1 MKKIGYT
8 LGLLIS
14 LITFVACDNTTDDI
28 GQTIIGGA
36 TSQSRPIP
44 SLFLPA
50 RYLPARYFRATSLHT
65 WEK

>member
-28 GQTIIGGA
+28 GQTIIECGGLIER
-36 TSQSRPIP
+36 TKRK
-44 SLFLPA
+44 LGN
-50 RYLPARYFRATSLHT
+50 
-65 WEK
+65 